1 MAADAS
7 LARRAKRVA
16 LYGGSFN
23 PPHVAHQMVALYVL
37 ETAPV
42 DELWLLPAYEHAL
55 GKPLAPFAD
64 RLAMCQ
70 LAAAALGPRVSVND
84 IERTLGTPSRTLRT
98 IQRLRELYPVHEFS
112 LVIGADLL
120 AEVATWFGG
129 AELQATVP
137 FIVVGRAGTEGV
149 AAQAAGPVEMPAVS
163 STDVRRSIETGQPVE
178 GLVPRTVLDY
188 IYRLKLYVG
197 QEQGRA

>member
-1 MAADAS
+1 
-7 LARRAKRVA
+7 VA

-23 PPHVAHQMVALYVL
+23 PPHVGHQMVALYVL

-42 DELWLLPAYEHAL
+42 DELWLLPAFEHAL

-64 RLAMCQ
+64 RLAMCE
-70 LAAAALGPRVSVND
+70 LAAAALGPRVIVSD
-84 IERTLGTPSRTLRT
+84 IERTLGAPSRTLRT
-98 IQRLRELYPVHEFS
+98 IRRLRELHPAHEFS

-137 FIVVGRAGTEGV
+137 FVVVGRAGTEGV
-149 AAQAAGPVEMPAVS
+149 AAQAAGPVKMPAVS
-163 STDVRRSIETGQPVE
+163 STEVRRSIAAGQPVD
-178 GLVPRTVLDY
+178 GLVPWAVLDY
-188 IYRLKLYVG
+188 IYRLGLYKG
-197 QEQGRA
+197 QEQERA